1 MSIARSQPSLIP
13 QWRVTLVT
21 VTLYTENIT
30 DRDAVTVLRAQAP
43 DVRAWRGVIRYKG
56 QVVPA
61 KLVRVLTQ
69 DWEFVGLNSDLCRL

>member
-30 DRDAVTVLRAQAP
+30 DREAVTVLRAQPP
-43 DVRAWRGVIRYKG
+43 DVRAWRGVIRKAG
-56 QVVPA
+56 QLDPAESYRVPA
-61 KLVRVLTQ
+61 Q
-69 DWEFVGLNSDLCRL
+69 DWEFGELNSSFCLL

>member
-30 DRDAVTVLRAQAP
+30 DREAVTVLRAQPP
-43 DVRAWRGVIRYKG
+43 DVRAWLGVIRYAG
-56 QVVPA
+56 QVDPVESDRVPA
-61 KLVRVLTQ
+61 Q
-69 DWEFVGLNSDLCRL
+69 DSEDTELNSDLYLL